1 MMSVGT
7 VCADIVVGV
16 VRISLWLGEHP
27 GLTVLAALGAF
38 TVTAAAIGLAFG
50 LAGAQ

>member
-16 VRISLWLGEHP
+16 VLLALWLGEHP
-27 GLTVLAALGAF
+27 GLAVLAMLGVF
-38 TVTAAAIGLAFG
+38 TVTAAALGVAFG
-50 LAGAQ
+50 LAGAR